1 MSDLNQAVP
10 ETELLDNSIQ
20 KGRAQL
26 SVRAH
31 RHRPSR
37 SHYRDSVS
45 STEGDDSLERRVR
58 LPYGDI
64 ITQTLMTSANVC
76 VSVCYQDSPLH
87 STCSP
92 LNLAMQGSPPPPDSL
107 LSARSPAF
115 LFDTSLVRPIRV
127 PMLNANESSS

>member
-37 SHYRDSVS
+37 SRYRDSVS

-64 ITQTLMTSANVC
+64 IMQTLMTSANVC
-76 VSVCYQDSPLH
+76 VCGCVLSGQSFTLDLLTSQPGHARLPPSP
-87 STCSP
+87 
-92 LNLAMQGSPPPPDSL
+92 
-107 LSARSPAF
+107 
-115 LFDTSLVRPIRV
+115 
-127 PMLNANESSS
+127 